1 MTTLVE
7 LLTAVE
13 TAQATTDKCWANA
26 GRSEAA
32 NAAHDDALDAEEAAI
47 DNAVRELRR
56 LQPELH
62 YHTARALVAI
72 PAERGKLKANYGLK
86 ASKGGSAE

>member
-1 MTTLVE
+1 MSTNLVE

-13 TAQATTDKCWANA
+13 TAQATTNKCWVNA

-56 LQPELH
+56 LQPELQ
-62 YHTARALVAI
+62 YNTARALVAI
-72 PAERGKLKANYGLK
+72 PARRANLKAIYG
-86 ASKGGSAE
+86 KGGLPA